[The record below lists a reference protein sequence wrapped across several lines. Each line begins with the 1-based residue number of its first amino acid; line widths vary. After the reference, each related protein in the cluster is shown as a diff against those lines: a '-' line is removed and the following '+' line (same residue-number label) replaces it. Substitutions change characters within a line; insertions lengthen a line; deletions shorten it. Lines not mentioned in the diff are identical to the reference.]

1 MAAAWCLEWLQM
13 KTKLHLAAW
22 LVMIL
27 FAPTALSQ
35 AQEPSKRFSIWDIH
49 LGDAASAIPDEYVNY
64 ACGTNGGPP
73 SRKLPNFAAFK
84 TCKPGADGLHE
95 VYFEYD
101 DELEY
106 VARALDNES
115 QIRKYAGT
123 TVYEFPVVASL
134 LIDDGGVVR
143 GERAVTDPRQQLSRD
158 RKTFWELGNFLRQ
171 RFGED
176 NWTCTDLPPDEG
188 ESQIGPMF
196 LKNHC
201 EKNVEGMHIVLEQR
215 LLQKKGQQFIDPV
228 TGDKQAQAF
237 ESGTRF
243 EMLDAA
249 LPPRSSGS
257 K

>member
-1 MAAAWCLEWLQM
+1 M
-13 KTKLHLAAW
+13 KTTPFVAGW

-27 FAPTALSQ
+27 SVPTALSQ
-35 AQEPSKRFSIWDIH
+35 AQEPSKRFTIWDIH
-49 LGDAASAIPDEYVNY
+49 LGDTASAIPDEYVNY

-106 VARALDNES
+106 VARALDNEY
-115 QIRKYAGT
+115 QIKKYAGT

-134 LIDDGGVVR
+134 LIDDAGVVR
-143 GERAVTDPRQQLSRD
+143 GERMATDPRQQLSRD
-158 RKTFWELGNFLRQ
+158 RKSFWELGNFLRQ
-171 RFGED
+171 RYGED
-176 NWTCTDLPPDEG
+176 GWTCTDLPPDEG
-188 ESQIGPMF
+188 ENQIGPTF

-201 EKNVEGMHIVLEQR
+201 EKNVEGMHLILEQR
-215 LLQKKGQQFIDPV
+215 LFQKKGQQFIDPV
-228 TGDKQAQAF
+228 TGEKQAQAF

-243 EMLDAA
+243 EMYDAA